1 MLVLRLRICTDV
13 PSGINHGWEIA
24 REPPSFPAR
33 DIGTP
38 HPESPGDVHGELLV
52 RFTQGIF
59 GNQWIGL
66 RENLQETIDFSIK
79 YGAFL

>member
-1 MLVLRLRICTDV
+1 MLVLRLTIRTDV

-38 HPESPGDVHGELLV
+38 HPESPGDVHV
-52 RFTQGIF
+52 
-59 GNQWIGL
+59 NYWC
-66 RENLQETIDFSIK
+66 
-79 YGAFL
+79 